1 MCKQIVQQRSP
12 EDTCS
17 TIAQK
22 KKKKKDGNVYI
33 RLVKLSDVNNH
44 IKRFPVPGKTIYHLF
59 YVVANEL
66 LESYKLRLLLLLGGT
81 LIDDNE
87 HIKN

>member
-17 TIAQK
+17 TTAQ

-33 RLVKLSDVNNH
+33 RLVKLSDVNNQ
-44 IKRFPVPGKTIYHLF
+44 IERFPVPGKTIYHLF

-66 LESYKLRLLLLLGGT
+66 IESYKLRLLLLLDGT